1 MVDNLL
7 EDKKGRTGATRLS
20 GRLTRTV
27 VLGSIAV
34 AFGIYWL
41 ARSYGVDIS
50 ELVDYLKTSL
60 AFVLFFALFGVLAG
74 MLIWL
79 IRASRRRD

>member
-7 EDKKGRTGATRLS
+7 RNKTGKTGATRRS

-27 VLGSIAV
+27 LLGSIAV
-34 AFGIYWL
+34 AFAVYWL
-41 ARSYGVDIS
+41 ADSYGVDTA
-50 ELVDYLKTSL
+50 ELFEYLKSSL

-79 IRASRRRD
+79 IRMGRHR

>member
-7 EDKKGRTGATRLS
+7 EDKKGKTGATRLS

-27 VLGSIAV
+27 LLGSIAV
-34 AFGIYWL
+34 AFAIYWL
-41 ARSYGVDIS
+41 ADSYGVDTA
-50 ELVDYLKTSL
+50 ELLEYLKTSL

-79 IRASRRRD
+79 IRTSRRR

>member
-7 EDKKGRTGATRLS
+7 EDKKGKTGATRIS
-20 GRLTRTV
+20 ARLTRTV

-34 AFGIYWL
+34 AVALYWL
-41 ARSYGVDIS
+41 ADSYGVETS
-50 ELVDYLKTSL
+50 ELFDYLKASL
-60 AFVLFFALFGVLAG
+60 AFVLVFAFFGVLAG

-79 IRASRRRD
+79 IRSSRRR

>member
-7 EDKKGRTGATRLS
+7 EDKKGKTATTRLS

-27 VLGSIAV
+27 LLGSIAV
-34 AFGIYWL
+34 AVGIYWL
-41 ARSYGVDIS
+41 AQSYGVDTA
-50 ELVDYLKTSL
+50 ELFGYLKTSL
-60 AFVLFFALFGVLAG
+60 AFVFFFAVFGVLAG

-79 IRASRRRD
+79 IRTGRRR

>member
-7 EDKKGRTGATRLS
+7 EDKKGKTGATRLS

-27 VLGSIAV
+27 LLGSVAV
-34 AFGIYWL
+34 AAGVYWL
-41 ARSYGVDIS
+41 AQSYGVDTA
-50 ELVDYLKTSL
+50 ELLDYLKTSL

-79 IRASRRRD
+79 IRISRRR